1 MEQKEL
7 VIIGGGP
14 AGYTAAIRAAQLGGK
29 VTLIEKDILGGTCVN
44 RGCIPTKCLLH
55 SANIHRQIKRANLF
69 GVLVGNPTFDFPA
82 VSRRKKRV
90 VKQLVDDVEFLMR
103 KNNISVIR
111 GVGTILGHGKV
122 RLVSMSEERVIQA
135 DSIII
140 ATGSESATIAIEGI
154 TGEGVLN
161 SSQALSLEQPPA
173 SMIVIG
179 GGVVGLEFAQVF
191 HRMNTKVTVIEIMPQ
206 ILPGEDYE
214 IAQILCE
221 MLKAEGISILTEAKV
236 KMIKSDKSGRKVVFF
251 NTKDGE
257 KQVVVDKIL
266 LAAGRR
272 PLVEGLGLEK
282 LGVALNNGAIIVN
295 KKTETSVKDI
305 YAVGDVV
312 GGHMLAHVAMVE
324 GRCAAQNAMGAGT
337 EMDYRAIPRCIYTDP
352 ELAAVGLTEMQ
363 AREKYDNVK
372 IGKFTF
378 RANGKAL
385 ILDET
390 EGMVKLIAD
399 ARYGQLL
406 GVEILGPHATELI
419 AEAVLG
425 IQMEATVDD
434 FASTIHAHPTL
445 SETVMGAAI
454 DFTGGAMRSSSHV

>member
-1 MEQKEL
+1 
-7 VIIGGGP
+7 
-14 AGYTAAIRAAQLGGK
+14 
-29 VTLIEKDILGGTCVN
+29 
-44 RGCIPTKCLLH
+44 
-55 SANIHRQIKRANLF
+55 
-69 GVLVGNPTFDFPA
+69 
-82 VSRRKKRV
+82 
-90 VKQLVDDVEFLMR
+90 MR
-103 KNNISVIR
+103 KNKISVIR
-111 GVGTILGHGKV
+111 GVGTVLGQGKV
-122 RLVSMSEERVIQA
+122 RLVSMSGESVIQA

-140 ATGSESATIAIEGI
+140 ATGSESVTIAIEGI
-154 TGEGVLN
+154 TVEGVLN
-161 SSQALSLEQPPA
+161 SSQALSLEQPPE

-206 ILPGEDYE
+206 ILPGADYE
-214 IAQILCE
+214 IAQVLGE

-257 KQVVVDKIL
+257 KQVVIDKIL

-295 KKTETSVKDI
+295 KKMETSVKDI

-352 ELAAVGLTEMQ
+352 ELAAVGLTEIQ
-363 AREKYDNVK
+363 AREKYDNVR

-445 SETVMGAAI
+445 SETIMGAAI
-454 DFTGGAMRSSSHV
+454 DFTGGALRFSSHG